1 MFYQSGSYDRGGS
14 KTMCS
19 DGVVCLNEDQS
30 GLCPG
35 SAAAEFMVLAPA
47 AVIKMAIT
55 MTVMIITVHHHH
67 QQR

>member
-1 MFYQSGSYDRGGS
+1 
-14 KTMCS
+14 MCS

-55 MTVMIITVHHHH
+55 MTVMIITVHHQH